1 MAKSEETVSSYYSLP
16 KLGKESSYGE
26 NFQSSYGENF
36 LTSRSDLE
44 KITCSSGRKSLKQ
57 DFIYLSL
64 ADSNLYDEKDSATAG
79 NTNLNDEDH
88 PATAGNSNLYDEY
101 DLPEDAFISSH
112 PPVQPEVNLKNVLS
126 GIAAILTGRNKGLG
140 AIPAHQDSGSTVTF
154 LGPEVNGISN
164 LDPSVCA
171 PSAPPFTEQDA
182 TLHSKYI
189 AVLETHPPE
198 WVPDSC
204 TSVCT
209 QCVSPFTLTRGRH
222 HCRFCGQIFC
232 RTCTKGRCL
241 LPNKFR
247 MRDPQRVCDECYNK
261 LDPVQ
266 PTLRNF
272 ISNAAQSAKHDVMD
286 WTCTRGWLN
295 LPVGLSMEHE
305 IYKATNILRSY
316 CQVKLLK
323 HNVFQKKFEIFNEQ

>member
-1 MAKSEETVSSYYSLP
+1 MAKFEGTVSSYFSLS
-16 KLGKESSYGE
+16 KLGKESTYDDK
-26 NFQSSYGENF
+26 FITF
-36 LTSRSDLE
+36 RSDRDQ
-44 KITCSSGRKSLKQ
+44 ITCSSGRKALKQ
-57 DFIYLSL
+57 DCANLSSG
-64 ADSNLYDEKDSATAG
+64 AYNHYAEYDSAVAG
-79 NTNLNDEDH
+79 NNNANFCDEH
-88 PATAGNSNLYDEY
+88 NPATANSNLYDVY
-101 DLPEDAFISSH
+101 DSADDDYISAH
-112 PPVQPEVNLKNVLS
+112 PPVQPEVNLKNVFT
-126 GIAAILTGRNKGLG
+126 GIVAILTGRNKGLG
-140 AIPAHQDSGSTVTF
+140 VIPPQQDSSSIVESI
-154 LGPEVNGISN
+154 GPDVNGVCV

-171 PSAPPFTEQDA
+171 PSAPPLTEQDA
-182 TLHSKYI
+182 LDHRRYRY
-189 AVLETHPPE
+189 VLEENPPE

-204 TSVCT
+204 APACR
-209 QCVSPFTLTRGRH
+209 QCKSPFTALIRGRH

-305 IYKATNILRSY
+305 IYKAANILRSY

-323 HNVFQKKFEIFNEQ
+323 HNIFSKFF